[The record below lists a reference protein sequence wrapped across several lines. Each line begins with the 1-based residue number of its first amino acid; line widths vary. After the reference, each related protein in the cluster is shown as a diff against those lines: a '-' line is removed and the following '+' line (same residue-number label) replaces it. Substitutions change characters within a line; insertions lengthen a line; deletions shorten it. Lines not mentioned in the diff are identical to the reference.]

1 MRGFAN
7 MLEVSESDTVHVNDI
22 SCYVLKRL
30 TRNRFLVQEEYDS
43 PVRKFYL
50 VVEQQSNNTF
60 KVLHK
65 MPI

>member
-1 MRGFAN
+1 MRA
-7 MLEVSESDTVHVNDI
+7 VAESDTVHVNDV

-50 VVEQQSNNTF
+50 VVEQQDNDTF
-60 KVLHK
+60 KVLYK

>member
-1 MRGFAN
+1 
-7 MLEVSESDTVHVNDI
+7 MLEVSETDMVNVNDI
-22 SCYVLKRL
+22 PCYVLKRL